1 MTCLIGVSVENCFAG
16 NGSGNGNGKGNDG
29 SGGGSTDGV
38 AASAP
43 CPAPFG
49 SRAAPRPNRAVTETP
64 AIILS
69 RLFRRIE
76 VCGDIFLFLN
86 GDSGQFRAMISQAR

>member
-1 MTCLIGVSVENCFAG
+1 MTCLIGVSVENFFAGPG
-16 NGSGNGNGKGNDG
+16 NGSGGNGKGNDG
-29 SGGGSTDGV
+29 SGGSTDGV

-43 CPAPFG
+43 RSAPFG
-49 SRAAPRPNRAVTETP
+49 SRTAPKPNRAVTETP

-76 VCGDIFLFLN
+76 VCGDIFLFLKA
-86 GDSGQFRAMISQAR
+86 DSERFRAISNQAR

>member
-16 NGSGNGNGKGNDG
+16 NGSGNDGNGNDG
-29 SGGGSTDGV
+29 CGGSSADGV
-38 AASAP
+38 AACAP
-43 CPAPFG
+43 CSAPFG
-49 SRAAPRPNRAVTETP
+49 SRAAPKPNRAVTETP

-76 VCGDIFLFLN
+76 ICGDIFLFLKP
-86 GDSGQFRAMISQAR
+86 DSEQSRAMISQAR

>member
-1 MTCLIGVSVENCFAG
+1 MTCLIGVTVEDCFTG
-16 NGSGNGNGKGNDG
+16 RGKGSGNGNGIDG
-29 SGGGSTDGV
+29 SGGSSTDGV

-43 CPAPFG
+43 RSAPFG
-49 SRAAPRPNRAVTETP
+49 SRATPRPNKAETETP

-76 VCGDIFLFLN
+76 VCGSMFSLSDSFLKADWD
-86 GDSGQFRAMISQAR
+86 GVPR

>member
-16 NGSGNGNGKGNDG
+16 NGSGNGNGGNGKGNDG
-29 SGGGSTDGV
+29 SGGSSTDGV

-43 CPAPFG
+43 RSAPFG
-49 SRAAPRPNRAVTETP
+49 SRAAPKPNRAVTETP

-69 RLFRRIE
+69 RLFRRVE
-76 VCGDIFLFLN
+76 VWGDIFFSFWRQIRDN
-86 GDSGQFRAMISQAR
+86 STR

>member
-1 MTCLIGVSVENCFAG
+1 MTCLIGVSVENCLAG
-16 NGSGNGNGKGNDG
+16 NGGGNGKGNDG
-29 SGGGSTDGV
+29 SGGSSADGV
-38 AASAP
+38 GASAP
-43 CPAPFG
+43 RSAPFG
-49 SRAAPRPNRAVTETP
+49 SRAAPKPNRAVTETP

-69 RLFRRIE
+69 RLFRRME